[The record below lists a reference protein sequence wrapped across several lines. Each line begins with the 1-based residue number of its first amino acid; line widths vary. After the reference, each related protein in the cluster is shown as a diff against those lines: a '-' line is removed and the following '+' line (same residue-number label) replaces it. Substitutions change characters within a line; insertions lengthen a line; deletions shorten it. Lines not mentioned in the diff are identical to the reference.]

1 MSIEKFYRQFTP
13 VCDCC
18 GERIA
23 GADSFD
29 EAVRMKRE
37 AGWKSR
43 KVDGEWEDICTD
55 CQFEEKGYDR
65 G

>member
-1 MSIEKFYRQFTP
+1 MSIERYYNNYTA
-13 VCDCC
+13 VCDRC
-18 GERIA
+18 GERLA

-43 KVDGEWEDICTD
+43 KVDGEWE
-55 CQFEEKGYDR
+55 GR
-65 G
+65 